1 MTADWLEHLTGAIS
15 KRSRRQDA
23 RPRYAAVLVPIVLVE
38 GELSLLLTRRTERL
52 STHKGHV
59 AFRAVGRMKPTKML
73 KATALREAQEEV
85 GLPSHHVSILG
96 QLDDFPTVTD
106 DMIVTPV
113 VGYIETLPRLAA
125 NPLKSH
131 GSLRSPSLCTPST
144 RRVGHENIGIRK
156 GFVSCLL
163 LRLGWGDAVGP
174 ERLHHPAVTR
184 IEPRGRTNPFARAIR
199 IVWHLNRSLSPNE
212 AP

>member
-1 MTADWLEHLTGAIS
+1 MTEDWLEHLTGAIS
-15 KRSRRQDA
+15 KRARRQDA

-59 AFRAVGRMKPTKML
+59 AFPGGRADETDQDAE
-73 KATALREAQEEV
+73 ATALREAQEEV

-113 VGYIETLPRLAA
+113 VGYIETLPRLVA
-125 NPLKSH
+125 NPVEVARIFTIPISA
-131 GSLRSPSLCTPST
+131 
-144 RRVGHENIGIRK
+144 
-156 GFVSCLL
+156 L
-163 LRLGWGDAVGP
+163 LRPEGWVTKHWDKEGFRILSITSIGM
-174 ERLHHPAVTR
+174 ERRCGA
-184 IEPRGRTNPFARAIR
+184 
-199 IVWHLNRSLSPNE
+199 
-212 AP
+212 